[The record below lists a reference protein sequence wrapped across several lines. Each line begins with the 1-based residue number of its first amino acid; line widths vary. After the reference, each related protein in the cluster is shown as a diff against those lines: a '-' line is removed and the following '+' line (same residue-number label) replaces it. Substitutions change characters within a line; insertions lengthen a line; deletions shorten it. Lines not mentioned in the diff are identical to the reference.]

1 MNKSSIIITLMGVD
15 GSGKSTLISKI
26 KKDYSKKFKV
36 IKYLHLKPYLY
47 LFDKRAV
54 IKNPHKKKLN
64 SNFLSII
71 KLFFWLIEYKFFYLI
86 YSKKENQLIIFDRYV
101 HDILVDPI
109 RYQVSLSNKILKKI
123 VNLFPEPDIWFVLNA
138 KPKTIFKRKNELSI
152 KEISRQNNLYKK
164 IFKNINKA
172 VLINTNL
179 SVEKN
184 MKTIIKKINLF
195 TK

>member
-15 GSGKSTLISKI
+15 GSGKSTLIDKI
-26 KKDYSKKFKV
+26 KKNYSKKFNA

-47 LFDKRAV
+47 LFDKRTV

-64 SNFLSII
+64 SNFFNII
-71 KLFFWLIEYKFFYLI
+71 KLLFWLVEYKIFYSI

-101 HDILVDPI
+101 HDVLIDPI
-109 RYQVSLSNKILKKI
+109 RYQISLSNKILKKI
-123 VNLFPEPDIWFVLNA
+123 VNLFPEPDIWFILKA

-152 KEISRQNNLYKK
+152 SEISRQNNLYTK
-164 IFKNINKA
+164 IFQNKNKA

-179 SVEKN
+179 SVKKN
-184 MKTIIKKINLF
+184 MKTIIKKINLI

>member
-1 MNKSSIIITLMGVD
+1 MGVD

-47 LFDKRAV
+47 LFDKRTV

-86 YSKKENQLIIFDRYV
+86 YSKKENQCFQGLAQRKSPRVGFGELLGIFGRFLSE
-101 HDILVDPI
+101 ILH
-109 RYQVSLSNKILKKI
+109 L
-123 VNLFPEPDIWFVLNA
+123 
-138 KPKTIFKRKNELSI
+138 
-152 KEISRQNNLYKK
+152 
-164 IFKNINKA
+164 
-172 VLINTNL
+172 
-179 SVEKN
+179 
-184 MKTIIKKINLF
+184 
-195 TK
+195 

>member
-1 MNKSSIIITLMGVD
+1 MNKSSIIITLIGVD
-15 GSGKSTLISKI
+15 GSGKSTLIDKI
-26 KKDYSKKFKV
+26 KKNYSKKFNT

-47 LFDKRAV
+47 LFDKRTV

-64 SNFLSII
+64 SNFFNII
-71 KLFFWLIEYKFFYLI
+71 KLLFWLVEYKIFYLI
-86 YSKKENQLIIFDRYV
+86 YSKKESQLIIFDRYV
-101 HDILVDPI
+101 HDVLIDPI
-109 RYQVSLSNKILKKI
+109 RYQISLSNKILKKI
-123 VNLFPEPDIWFVLNA
+123 VNLFPEPDIWFILKA

-152 KEISRQNNLYKK
+152 SEITRQNNLYTK
-164 IFKNINKA
+164 IFQNKNKA